1 MTEDKINEKLIGAG
15 QPSIFELIARDNLA
29 VSIQQAIHHIVK
41 YLYESNPSR
50 YRLLW
55 KWYDEVY
62 AIADLAL
69 ENFYLRRYGA
79 SLAENFY
86 GMKRVVNGTCRSVS
100 TGFPKL
106 RSLFMLVGWPY
117 ILKKLEKFYLL
128 LSTYTAM
135 SNSRQFPL
143 IHILVNYYPWIKILF
158 STIAFFLK
166 IAYILSLCNVH
177 SPELK
182 FANVYLVKF
191 IQNDLTTFG
200 EANNKR
206 SWRTLAVFASLLT
219 QCITFGLYF
228 IQFLDFYYNS
238 DTGENFRTEQRIRNW
253 KYPSAPH
260 KKLQENS
267 VLLLETNKC
276 PLCLQQRINDTALAV
291 SGYVFCYGC
300 IYSYVEQ
307 EKKCPVTSLPANVD
321 DLIKIFVHSA

>member
-1 MTEDKINEKLIGAG
+1 MTEGSKRNETLVSTAAL
-15 QPSIFELIARDNLA
+15 PSIFELIAQDKLS
-29 VSIQQAIHHIVK
+29 VSIQQAVRHIVK

-50 YRLLW
+50 YKLLW

-62 AIADLAL
+62 AATDLVL
-69 ENFYLRRYGA
+69 QNFYLKRYGG

-86 GMKRVVNGTCRSVS
+86 GMKRIINGTCRPAS

-106 RSLFMLVGWPY
+106 CSLFMLVGWPY
-117 ILKKLEKFYLL
+117 IMEKLEKFHLL
-128 LSTYTAM
+128 LSI
-135 SNSRQFPL
+135 FL
-143 IHILVNYYPWIKILF
+143 
-158 STIAFFLK
+158 LK

-182 FANVYLVKF
+182 FANVHLVK
-191 IQNDLTTFG
+191 LSEMELG
-200 EANNKR
+200 EANRKKP
-206 SWRTLAVFASLLT
+206 WRLLAILT
-219 QCITFGLYF
+219 TILTRCITFGLYF

-238 DTGENFRTEQRIRNW
+238 NIGENFRMEQRVRNW

-260 KKLQENS
+260 KKLRESS

-276 PLCLQQRINDTALAV
+276 PLCLQQRVNDTALAV

-307 EKKCPVTSLPANVD
+307 EMKCPITNLPANVD
-321 DLIKIFVHSA
+321 DLIKIFVPPP